1 MVAQMLGVCQV
12 SGELNDRKLER
23 SVPAAYH
30 EKEMGVHG
38 GSIRG
43 KRAVAAETWR
53 LVLECSM
60 AQVGRA
66 SGILQ
71 RLGLTPG
78 HMKLLMQLDENE
90 GRAMGTL
97 AHSFR
102 CDASTMTWL
111 VDRLE
116 ERGLVERRMLPGDR
130 RVKAVALT
138 PLGVETKDE
147 LAKRL
152 YEPPAELLSLDRDAL
167 ERLRGALTKIRDA
180 GQEALVGAPGSV
192 TGAARSTG

>member
-1 MVAQMLGVCQV
+1 MLGMREQ
-12 SGELNDRKLER
+12 GQ
-23 SVPAAYH
+23 A
-30 EKEMGVHG
+30 
-38 GSIRG
+38 IRG
-43 KRAVAAETWR
+43 KKAVAAETWR

-66 SGILQ
+66 SGILH

-78 HMKLLMQLDENE
+78 HMKLLMQLDRDE

-102 CDASTMTWL
+102 CDASNMTWL

-116 ERGLVERRMLPGDR
+116 ERGLVERRMLPSDR

-138 PLGVETKDE
+138 EEGVA
-147 LAKRL
+147 AKAEIAERL
-152 YEPPAELLSLDRDAL
+152 YEPPDELLTLDRACLEEFRAAL
-167 ERLRGALTKIRDA
+167 SRVRQRFPGTT
-180 GQEALVGAPGSV
+180 QEAS
-192 TGAARSTG
+192 ARPAWPRRVRAGPRS

>member
-1 MVAQMLGVCQV
+1 MLGMREQ
-12 SGELNDRKLER
+12 GQ
-23 SVPAAYH
+23 A
-30 EKEMGVHG
+30 
-38 GSIRG
+38 IRG
-43 KRAVAAETWR
+43 KKAVAAETWR

-66 SGILQ
+66 SGILH

-78 HMKLLMQLDENE
+78 HMKLLMQLDRDE

-116 ERGLVERRMLPGDR
+116 ERGLVERRMLPTDR

-138 PLGVETKDE
+138 PLGVETKTE

-152 YEPPAELLSLDRDAL
+152 YEPPPELLSLDRDAL
-167 ERLRGALTKIRDA
+167 ERLKGALTKIRDA
-180 GQEALVGAPGSV
+180 GEETVPSDPGQ
-192 TGAARSTG
+192 